1 MTNNKQYTTNK
12 IYFIVKD
19 DPEQFINKHKQ
30 YLMNTE
36 KVYDIRTFDYQG
48 THFINIIML
57 FQIGKMNQKDLNL
70 FMNEFIMDNNIKSIQ
85 KAFYKFKDKYT
96 DEYKLQYSICI

>member
-1 MTNNKQYTTNK
+1 MATKQFTTNK

-19 DPEQFINKHKQ
+19 DPEQFINKYKQ
-30 YLMNTE
+30 YLMDTE
-36 KVYDIRTFDYQG
+36 KVYDVKSFEYENK
-48 THFINIIML
+48 HFINITML
-57 FQIGKMNQKDLNL
+57 FQGGKLDQKGLNL
-70 FMNEFIMDNNIKSIQ
+70 FMNNFIMDNSIKTIQ

>member
-1 MTNNKQYTTNK
+1 MANNKQYTTNK
-12 IYFIVKD
+12 NDFIVKD
-19 DPEQFINKHKQ
+19 DPEQFINQHNQ

-36 KVYDIRTFDYQG
+36 KVYDIRTFEYEG
-48 THFINIIML
+48 KHFVNITML
-57 FQIGKMNQKDLNL
+57 FQVGKLSQKDLNL
-70 FMNEFIMDNNIKSIQ
+70 FMNKFIMDNNIKTVQ